1 MKINSVIACTAVLG
15 ALMSLT
21 LLTSCAAIAQPA
33 NYPSRPVR
41 LVVPFPPGGGTDI
54 AARLVMPKFSENLG
68 QPIVIDNR
76 GGANGV
82 IGTDIVA
89 KSQADGYTVLAGG
102 IGTLAIN
109 FAMYSNIPYDPV
121 RDFATV
127 TQIAA
132 VPNMLV
138 VHPSLA
144 ANSVKELIAL
154 VKSKPGQFNFS
165 TPGAGSSDHLS
176 MELFK
181 LRAGLSIVHVPYK
194 GFGPT
199 LPDLLGGKVQLTFA
213 NLPTVLPQTQA
224 GKLRPLAVTSRAR
237 AVSAPAVPTMIEA
250 GMADFDVTSWFG
262 LAVPAATAKPIIT
275 TLHRAAVKSMTPELR
290 ERLVANGFDPMAT
303 SPDEFGVHVR
313 TEVARWAK
321 VVKASGAKVE

>member
-1 MKINSVIACTAVLG
+1 MKINFAMACVAVVSTILSMVSV
-15 ALMSLT
+15 
-21 LLTSCAAIAQPA
+21 AASAQPA
-33 NYPSRPVR
+33 NYPTRPVR

-54 AARLVMPKFSENLG
+54 VARLVMPRLSENLG

-76 GGANGV
+76 GGANGS

-109 FAMYSNIPYDPV
+109 FSMYSNIPYDPV
-121 RDFATV
+121 RDFAAV
-127 TQIAA
+127 TQIAG
-132 VPNMLV
+132 VPNILV
-138 VHPSLA
+138 VHPSMA

-154 VKSKPGQFNFS
+154 VKAKAGQFNFS

-194 GFGPT
+194 GFGPS

-237 AVSAPAVPTMIEA
+237 AVSAPNVPTMIES
-250 GMADFDVTSWFG
+250 GMTDFDVTSWFG
-262 LAVPAATAKPIIT
+262 FAVPAKTANPIIA
-275 TLHRAAVKSMTPELR
+275 TLHRAMVKSMTAELR
-290 ERLVANGFDPMAT
+290 ERLIANGFDPMAT
-303 SPDEFGVHVR
+303 TPDEFATHVR
-313 TEVARWAK
+313 SEVARWAK
-321 VVKASGAKVE
+321 VVKESGAKVE

>member
-1 MKINSVIACTAVLG
+1 MKMNSVIACATIV
-15 ALMSLT
+15 S
-21 LLTSCAAIAQPA
+21 AIASTMTAAQTA

-41 LVVPFPPGGGTDI
+41 MVVPFPPGGGTDI
-54 AARLVMPKFSENLG
+54 AARLVMPKLSENLG
-68 QPIVIDNR
+68 QPVVIDNR
-76 GGANGV
+76 GGANGG

-89 KSQADGYTVLAGG
+89 KSQPDGYTVLVGG

-121 RDFATV
+121 RDFAAV
-127 TQIAA
+127 TQIAS

-138 VHPSLA
+138 VNPSLA
-144 ANSVKELIAL
+144 ANSVKELITL

-194 GFGPT
+194 GFGPS
-199 LPDLLGGKVQLTFA
+199 LPDLLSGKVQLTFG
-213 NLPTVLPQTQA
+213 NLPTVLAQTQA

-237 AVSAPAVPTMIEA
+237 ATSAPNVPTMIES
-250 GMADFDVTSWFG
+250 GMTDFDVTSWFG
-262 LAVPAATAKPIIT
+262 LAVPAATPKPVIA
-275 TLHRAAVKSMTPELR
+275 TLHRATVKSMTPELR
-290 ERLVANGFDPMAT
+290 ERLVANGFDPLAT
-303 SPDEFGVHVR
+303 SPDEFGAHVR
-313 TEVARWAK
+313 SEVTRWAK
-321 VVKASGAKVE
+321 VVKESGAKVE

>member
-1 MKINSVIACTAVLG
+1 MKIKHFVACATVVTIVAVVAFAPLV
-15 ALMSLT
+15 AM
-21 LLTSCAAIAQPA
+21 AQSG
-33 NYPSRPVR
+33 YPNRPVR
-41 LVVPFPPGGGTDI
+41 MIVPFPPGGGTDI
-54 AARLVMPKFSENLG
+54 AARLVSPKLSEALG
-68 QPIVIDNR
+68 QQIVIDNR
-76 GGANGV
+76 GGANGG
-82 IGTDIVA
+82 IGTDIAA
-89 KSQADGYTVLAGG
+89 KAQPDGYTVLVGG

-109 FAMYSNIPYDPV
+109 FAMYSKIPYDPV
-121 RDFATV
+121 RDFAAV
-127 TQIAA
+127 TQIAG

-181 LRAGLSIVHVPYK
+181 LRAGLAIVHVPYK
-194 GFGPT
+194 GFGPS

-213 NLPTVLPQTQA
+213 NLPTVLPQTQG

-237 AVSAPAVPTMIEA
+237 AVSAPNVPTMIEA

-262 LAVPAATAKPIIT
+262 LAVPAATPKPVVV
-275 TLHRAAVKSMTPELR
+275 TLYRATIKAMTPELR
-290 ERLVANGFDPMAT
+290 ERLVANGFDPLAT
-303 SPDEFGVHVR
+303 TPEEFSAHVR
-313 TEVARWAK
+313 NEVARWGK
-321 VVKASGAKVE
+321 VVKESGAKVE

>member
-1 MKINSVIACTAVLG
+1 MKINAVIAGTAVVG
-15 ALMSLT
+15 ALVSMASFAV
-21 LLTSCAAIAQPA
+21 SAQPT

-54 AARLVMPKFSENLG
+54 VARLVMPKISENLG
-68 QPIVIDNR
+68 QPIIIDNR
-76 GGANGV
+76 GGANGG
-82 IGTDIVA
+82 IGADIVA

-109 FAMYSNIPYDPV
+109 VSMYANIPYDPV
-121 RDFATV
+121 RDFAAV
-127 TQIAA
+127 TQIAS
-132 VPNMLV
+132 VPNILV
-138 VHPSLA
+138 VHPSMT

-154 VKSKPGQFNFS
+154 VKAKPGQFNFS

-194 GFGPT
+194 GFGPS

-237 AVSAPAVPTMIEA
+237 AVSAPGVPTMIES
-250 GMADFDVTSWFG
+250 GMADFDATSWFG
-262 LAVPAATAKPIIT
+262 LAVPAATAKPIIA
-275 TLHRAAVKSMTPELR
+275 TLHRATVKSMTPELR

-303 SPDEFGVHVR
+303 TPDEFSTHVR
-313 TEVARWAK
+313 SEVARWAK